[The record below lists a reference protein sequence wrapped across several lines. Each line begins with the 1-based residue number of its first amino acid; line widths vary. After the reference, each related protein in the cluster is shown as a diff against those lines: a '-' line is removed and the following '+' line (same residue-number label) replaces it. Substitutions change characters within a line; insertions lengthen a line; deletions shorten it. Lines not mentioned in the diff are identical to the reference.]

1 MANPSCQN
9 AKTLRNNARGFGLL
23 SRGSHVQV
31 VPGAL
36 HKCEENAD
44 IRYPFGPTR
53 TRSDPLRVARVAR
66 GECMSDGK
74 VTITAWGWVI
84 LILAGLFIVT
94 VYACTLAMG
103 QL

>member
-1 MANPSCQN
+1 
-9 AKTLRNNARGFGLL
+9 
-23 SRGSHVQV
+23 
-31 VPGAL
+31 
-36 HKCEENAD
+36 
-44 IRYPFGPTR
+44 
-53 TRSDPLRVARVAR
+53 
-66 GECMSDGK
+66 MSDGK